1 MNAARRVGEV
11 LGTGSAGTSVLAR
24 VWFLAALAGVLA
36 TGLQVHGSN
45 YELDLHLHSEEI
57 DPPETGADTALLPVV
72 AAAKTTRPISSVYD
86 FTGTTPG
93 GALWLLPKNQNQS
106 VLFLSVGTEEIAPS
120 DLAGPLTW
128 ALTSV
133 TGSGGGV
140 APGVFSVWNVDNFA
154 TVIPLMS
161 TAAGAGTPNTFNV
174 SAGTHTHFNY
184 GFTAPGL
191 YNVEF
196 AVSAPLS
203 AALGGG
209 SAVGSATYS
218 FGVFDTGSDYTYPES
233 LPWTYQGQ
241 SYSVALVGNEHID
254 MGVGLVAVPEP
265 STAVLAALGGVSLL
279 GMGLRRRR
287 RQPRQ
292 TGCFSVC

>member
-1 MNAARRVGEV
+1 MVGHMKVQKGFVEVSRNWRGRVLLLAWV
-11 LGTGSAGTSVLAR
+11 IAVLAMS
-24 VWFLAALAGVLA
+24 AS
-36 TGLQVHGSN
+36 VHGSN
-45 YELDLHLHSEEI
+45 YELDLHLHSAEI
-57 DPPETGADTALLPVV
+57 DPSETGADTALLPVV
-72 AAAKTTRPISSVYD
+72 AAAKTTRPVSSVYD
-86 FTGTTPG
+86 FTGAAPG
-93 GALWLLPKNQNQS
+93 GSLWLLPKNQNPS

-120 DLAGPLTW
+120 SLAGPLTW

-154 TVIPLMS
+154 NVIPLMS
-161 TAAGAGTPNTFNV
+161 TAVGAGTPNTFNV

-196 AVSAPLS
+196 SVTAPVS

-218 FGVFDTGSDYTYPES
+218 FGVFDTGSDYSYPQS

-241 SYSVALVGNEHID
+241 SFSVALVGNEHID

-265 STAVLAALGGVSLL
+265 STAALSALGAFSLL
-279 GMGLRRRR
+279 GVGFGRRWLARRR
-287 RQPRQ
+287 
-292 TGCFSVC
+292 TGIFSGC